1 MAMMAGLDILVGGLI
16 GGLFDWQGVIILLLV
31 SGAWRWR
38 DQRKFVMTADQSLVS
53 LYRDMFMAGVIIGMM
68 IQYFWPSSLLK

>member
-1 MAMMAGLDILVGGLI
+1 MHRVMAMMAGLDILVGGLI

-53 LYRDMFMAGVIIGMM
+53 L
-68 IQYFWPSSLLK
+68 